1 MASIVV
7 SHLSRAFQL
16 KGKPK
21 RTLTAVDD
29 VSFAVEPGELF
40 GFLGPNGAG
49 KSTTI
54 AMLTTLLKPTTGSA
68 TVAGYDIVHQHD
80 AVRKKIGIIFQ
91 DTTLDIKLTAAENL
105 NFHGVLYGLS
115 KPQRQE
121 RITELLH
128 LVELH
133 DRAHSLVQEFSG
145 GMKRRLEIARGL
157 MHFPEILF
165 LDEPTLGLD
174 PQTRDHIWRYIE
186 KIRRERKM
194 TIFLTTHYLDEV
206 ENCDRVAIIDGGK
219 IIVLD
224 TPARLKTK
232 YGVTTMNQVFLE
244 ATGHGIRDDELS
256 STALQRTKPL

>member
-16 KGKPK
+16 KGKHK
-21 RTLTAVDD
+21 RTITAVDD
-29 VSFAVEPGELF
+29 VSFTVEPGELF

-68 TVAGYDIVHQHD
+68 TVAGYDIVRQRD
-80 AVRKKIGIIFQ
+80 AVRKNIGIIFQ

-105 NFHGVLYGLS
+105 NFHGVLYGLR
-115 KPQRQE
+115 KQQRQD
-121 RITELLH
+121 RITELLRM
-128 LVELH
+128 VELH
-133 DRAHSLVQEFSG
+133 DRAHNLVKEFSG

-224 TPARLKTK
+224 TPARLKAK

-256 STALQRTKPL
+256 GEALQRTKPV

>member
-7 SHLSRAFQL
+7 SHLSRTFQL
-16 KGKPK
+16 KGKQK
-21 RTLTAVDD
+21 RTITAVADI
-29 VSFAVEPGELF
+29 SFTVEPGELF

-68 TVAGYDIVHQHD
+68 TVAGYDIVRQRD

-115 KPQRQE
+115 KQQRQD
-121 RITELLH
+121 RIAELLH
-128 LVELH
+128 MVELQ
-133 DRAHSLVQEFSG
+133 DRAHNLVKEFSG

-224 TPARLKTK
+224 TPTRLKSK

-256 STALQRTKPL
+256 GEALQRTKPV